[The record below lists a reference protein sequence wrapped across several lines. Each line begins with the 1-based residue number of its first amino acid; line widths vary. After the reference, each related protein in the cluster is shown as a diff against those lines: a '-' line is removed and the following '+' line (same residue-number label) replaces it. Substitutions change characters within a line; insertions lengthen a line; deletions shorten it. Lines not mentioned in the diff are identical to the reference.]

1 MCKCFKL
8 KIENGVILMTTNLWS
23 QYEIE
28 ISTSCPE
35 TSFRSHSSID
45 CVCCFNFPYETGGTA
60 YQSKA
65 DIYWQIAV
73 Q

>member
-1 MCKCFKL
+1 MCKCFKV

-23 QYEIE
+23 QYECE
-28 ISTSCPE
+28 ISTLCSE
-35 TSFRSHSSID
+35 TSFRIHSSID
-45 CVCCFNFPYETGGTA
+45 CVSCFNFPYETGGIA
-60 YQSKA
+60 HHFKA